1 MNVAQSPAKPSDPP
15 PAARPSAPTA
25 GLDLSAPAAHLTASL
40 VDIESVSGDE
50 ARLADLVEAALRAL
64 PALSVWRNGNVVGA
78 RTELGRPQ
86 RIVLAGHLDTVPIAA
101 NLPSRIEGERLYGCG
116 TSDMKSGDA
125 LALRA
130 AYEIGAGRLDPFVDV
145 TWLFYDCEEIEASR
159 NGLKALAE
167 QQPDQLRADLAI
179 LLEPTNGALEGG
191 CQGTMRAVVR
201 TTGVRAHSARS
212 WLGSN
217 AIHAAAPVLARLAE
231 HQARVVDVDGLTFRE
246 GLNAVAISGG
256 VAGNIVPDTCAVSV
270 NFRFAPDRSEQD
282 AEVYL
287 RKIFANWSVDVIDS
301 APAARPGLT
310 GELAQRFARAVGG
323 EPTAKFGWTDVSRF
337 SALGIPAVNFGPGD
351 PGLAHKPEESVEL
364 VRIAETEEVLLRF
377 LRGAT

>member
-1 MNVAQSPAKPSDPP
+1 MHVALDVGSVGMN
-15 PAARPSAPTA
+15 AAGQGGPRAA
-25 GLDLSAPAAHLTASL
+25 ALDLSAPAALLTAAL
-40 VDIESVSGDE
+40 VDVESVSGDE
-50 ARLADLVEAALRAL
+50 ARLADLVEAALRGL
-64 PALSVWRNGNVVGA
+64 PALSVWRRGNVVGA
-78 RTELGRPQ
+78 RTDLGRPQ

-101 NLPSRIEGERLYGCG
+101 NLPSRVEGDRLYGCG

-130 AYEIGAGRLDPFVDV
+130 ASEIGTRRLDPFVDV

-167 QQPDQLRADLAI
+167 QQPDQLQADLAI

-201 TTGVRAHSARS
+201 TSGVRAHSARS

-217 AIHAAAPVLARLAE
+217 AIHAAAQVLTRLAE

-256 VAGNIVPDTCAVSV
+256 VAGNIVPDACAVTV

-282 AEVYL
+282 AEAYL
-287 RKIFANWSVDVIDS
+287 RSVFADWSVDVVDS
-301 APAARPGLT
+301 APAARPGLN
-310 GELAQRFARAVGG
+310 GALAQRFAHAVGG

-351 PGLAHKPEESVEL
+351 PGLAHKPEEFVEL
-364 VRIAETEEVLLRF
+364 TRIAEAEEVLLRF
-377 LRGAT
+377 LRGA

>member
-1 MNVAQSPAKPSDPP
+1 MNAASNVAPP
-15 PAARPSAPTA
+15 PAA
-25 GLDLSAPAAHLTASL
+25 LDLSAPAAHLTAAL
-40 VDIESVSGDE
+40 VDVESVSGDE
-50 ARLADLVEAALRAL
+50 THLADLVEAALRAL
-64 PALSVWRNGNVVGA
+64 PALSTWRSGNVVGA
-78 RTELGRPQ
+78 RTELGREQ
-86 RIVLAGHLDTVPIAA
+86 RVVLAGHLDTVPIAA
-101 NLPSRIEGERLYGCG
+101 NLPSRIEGDRLYGCG

-130 AYEIGAGRLDPFVDV
+130 AYEIGMGRLDPFVDV

-159 NGLKALAE
+159 NGLKALAD
-167 QQPDQLRADLAI
+167 QQPGQLQADLAI

-201 TTGVRAHSARS
+201 TTGMRAHAARS

-217 AIHAAAPVLARLAE
+217 AIHAAAPVLDRLAE
-231 HQARVVDVDGLTFRE
+231 HQSRVVDVEGLTFRE

-256 VAGNIVPDTCAVSV
+256 VAGNIVPDACAVTV

-282 AEVYL
+282 AEAYL
-287 RKIFANWSVDVIDS
+287 REIFAEWSVEVVDS
-301 APAARPGLT
+301 APAARPGLN
-310 GELAQRFARAVGG
+310 GELARRFAEAVGG
-323 EPTAKFGWTDVSRF
+323 EPTAKYGWTDVSRF

-364 VRIAETEEVLLRF
+364 ARITEAEQTLLRF
-377 LRGAT
+377 LRGTD